1 MAETA
6 FFAPMLYKGTAGREA
21 ERPLRGNQRGEVRR
35 KQGGGGATRR
45 TPTMLLAW
53 AQAKTPLICDIS
65 IQKKWR
71 FTPFPPTSD
80 SSIILVANGLPP
92 FSTVWPLPIGSGFF
106 TE

>member
-6 FFAPMLYKGTAGREA
+6 FFPPKLYKGTAGREA

-92 FSTVWPLPIGSGFF
+92 FSTA
-106 TE
+106 

>member
-6 FFAPMLYKGTAGREA
+6 FFAPKLYKGTAGREA

-53 AQAKTPLICDIS
+53 AQAKTPFICGIS
-65 IQKKWR
+65 LKRNGGMRHFHIYVYSC
-71 FTPFPPTSD
+71 PFFA
-80 SSIILVANGLPP
+80 ANGLPP
-92 FSTVWPLPIGSGFF
+92 FSTA
-106 TE
+106 